1 MAEALGWWGVPLA
14 IAAGTMRGG
23 TPFLFV
29 SLGECLTEKSG
40 KINLGL
46 EGTLLTGA
54 MTAYATSYLTGSPWL
69 GLIVAGLAGMVLGF
83 IHAWLCQQPRVND
96 VAVGIAMIIFGSG
109 IAFFFGKPFIQP
121 SAPKLPTIDL
131 GGWSSMPALESA
143 LQISPLFLL
152 GVAIAPLMLW
162 FFKSTRWGLFI
173 RAVGDSPDAAL
184 AMGVSIKQVRMLCI
198 IAGSFLAGLG
208 GASLSLYYP
217 GVWNENISS
226 GQGLMAVALV
236 IFARWN
242 PIQCLYASLLFGGA
256 QALGPALQS
265 VGITQGYYLFNAA
278 PYVLTLAIMIITC
291 SPKRTLTGAPGALG
305 QVTRPI
311 LRGAMLETVN
321 FAVNGTLMWGLE
333 LNGNLLNV
341 GATFVREAKTEP
353 AYRLWSI
360 DDRHPAMLRVTTGGS
375 AIALE
380 VWRVPVAGLA
390 TILLQEPP
398 GIVYR

>member
-1 MAEALGWWGVPLA
+1 MAAEALGWWGVPLA

-54 MTAYATSYLTGSPWL
+54 MSAYAISYLTGSPWL
-69 GLIVAGLAGMVLGF
+69 GVIVAGLAGMVLGV

-109 IAFFFGKPFIQP
+109 IAFFLGKPFIQP
-121 SAPKLPTIDL
+121 SAPQLPTIAL
-131 GGWSSMPALESA
+131 GNWSHLAPLKEALR
-143 LQISPLFLL
+143 ISPLFLL
-152 GVAIAPLMLW
+152 GVVLAPIMAW

-173 RAVGDSPDAAL
+173 RAVGDSPDAAR
-184 AMGVSIKQVRMLCI
+184 AMGVSIKKVRMLSI
-198 IAGSFLAGLG
+198 IAGSFLAGIG

-217 GVWNENISS
+217 GVWNESISS

-236 IFARWN
+236 IFAHWN

-305 QVTRPI
+305 T
-311 LRGAMLETVN
+311 
-321 FAVNGTLMWGLE
+321 
-333 LNGNLLNV
+333 
-341 GATFVREAKTEP
+341 
-353 AYRLWSI
+353 S
-360 DDRHPAMLRVTTGGS
+360 H
-375 AIALE
+375 
-380 VWRVPVAGLA
+380 
-390 TILLQEPP
+390 
-398 GIVYR
+398 

>member
-1 MAEALGWWGVPLA
+1 MTEALGWWGVPLA

-69 GLIVAGLAGMVLGF
+69 GLIVAGIAGMVLGF

-131 GGWSSMPALESA
+131 GGWSSIPALQSA

-184 AMGVSIKQVRMLCI
+184 AMGVSIKKVRMLCI

-217 GVWNENISS
+217 GVWNESISS

-236 IFARWN
+236 IFAHWN

-305 QVTRPI
+305 TS
-311 LRGAMLETVN
+311 N
-321 FAVNGTLMWGLE
+321 
-333 LNGNLLNV
+333 
-341 GATFVREAKTEP
+341 
-353 AYRLWSI
+353 
-360 DDRHPAMLRVTTGGS
+360 
-375 AIALE
+375 
-380 VWRVPVAGLA
+380 
-390 TILLQEPP
+390 
-398 GIVYR
+398 

>member
-1 MAEALGWWGVPLA
+1 MATEALGWWGVPLA

-54 MTAYATSYLTGSPWL
+54 MSAYAISYLTGSPWL
-69 GLIVAGLAGMVLGF
+69 GVIVAGLSGMVLGF
-83 IHAWLCQQPRVND
+83 IHAWLTQQPKVND

-121 SAPKLPTIDL
+121 KAPQLPTIDL

-143 LQISPLFLL
+143 LKISPLFLL
-152 GVAIAPLMLW
+152 GVAIAPLLAW

-173 RAVGDSPDAAL
+173 RAVGDSPEAAM
-184 AMGVSIKQVRMLCI
+184 AMGVSIKRVRMLCI
-198 IAGSFLAGLG
+198 IAGSCLAGIG

-217 GVWNENISS
+217 GIWSERISS

-236 IFARWN
+236 IFAHWN
-242 PIQCLYASLLFGGA
+242 PMQCLYASLLFGGA

-265 VGITQGYYLFNAA
+265 VGVDSYYYLFNAA
-278 PYVLTLAIMIITC
+278 PYILTLAIMIITC
-291 SPKRTLTGAPGALG
+291 SPKRTLSGVPGALG
-305 QVTRPI
+305 
-311 LRGAMLETVN
+311 
-321 FAVNGTLMWGLE
+321 
-333 LNGNLLNV
+333 
-341 GATFVREAKTEP
+341 
-353 AYRLWSI
+353 
-360 DDRHPAMLRVTTGGS
+360 TT
-375 AIALE
+375 
-380 VWRVPVAGLA
+380 
-390 TILLQEPP
+390 Q
-398 GIVYR
+398 